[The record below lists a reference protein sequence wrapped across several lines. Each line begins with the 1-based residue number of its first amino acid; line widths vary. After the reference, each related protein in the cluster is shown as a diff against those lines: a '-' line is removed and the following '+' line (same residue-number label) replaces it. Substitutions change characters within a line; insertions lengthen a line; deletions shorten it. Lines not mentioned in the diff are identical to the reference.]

1 MGRIDTYR
9 SLYPNLAEGF
19 DVLFE
24 EEVDS
29 WFTADIACCGSC
41 YNEFCSR
48 WPLVYLRDANFQ
60 ESGIDLFPSFYS
72 GSRMNQLFSEQDFQA
87 LIQKVECPRCGA
99 PLNNMIWP
107 YSFNF
112 NLPDDFEQAID
123 EIGKIVNST
132 PFLLLQHSFAKLVLR
147 EVNAIGDGLAPSLP
161 ELHYRARSCRFLNSP
176 TFEAFLPPP
185 PSKTGEGRYNHA
197 GLPVLYVATDPATCC
212 LELGSPKDGVFFAQV
227 RFLRPIRILD
237 LRDQNLESNL
247 LKAAL
252 QSSLLSAPSDQEG
265 WHRPEYVFSRFLADC
280 ALASGIDAIKYPSVH
295 STRGDNL
302 VVLGTNRDWS
312 KAVELSK
319 IERLVP

>member
-1 MGRIDTYR
+1 
-9 SLYPNLAEGF
+9 
-19 DVLFE
+19 
-24 EEVDS
+24 
-29 WFTADIACCGSC
+29 
-41 YNEFCSR
+41 
-48 WPLVYLRDANFQ
+48 
-60 ESGIDLFPSFYS
+60 
-72 GSRMNQLFSEQDFQA
+72 
-87 LIQKVECPRCGA
+87 
-99 PLNNMIWP
+99 
-107 YSFNF
+107 
-112 NLPDDFEQAID
+112 
-123 EIGKIVNST
+123 
-132 PFLLLQHSFAKLVLR
+132 LVLR